1 MSTLDRHYHH
11 NPPLLGLLLGFTIA
25 ILAHSFIPP
34 ASSSILP
41 TTSPHGTLSMSTSG
55 NITTV
60 TISNP
65 PINLYDTF
73 LSADMFSFLSSLNP
87 SNRSTPPP
95 KVVIFRSADPNF
107 FIAHLD
113 VSSLL
118 LPSTPEKTAFVGQY
132 VAVTRLL
139 QSLTTTVFIAEID
152 GEAFG
157 AGNELLVQMDMRFA
171 GPKARVGSLETSI
184 GVTHGAGGMQFLGR
198 LINKGRAMQYLLSGD
213 GADCKTGKELG
224 WFNDCFGSK
233 KEMEDFVEALAERI
247 ALRPAG
253 ALNATKAGLQSMN
266 PPLSVLQA
274 DLAAF
279 APLSVSPEAQL
290 LTKKFLRLGK
300 NETRTPFELGLDATL
315 AELFQ

>member
-1 MSTLDRHYHH
+1 MHHHH
-11 NPPLLGLLLGFTIA
+11 NPPSLDLLLRFTIA

-87 SNRSTPPP
+87 SNRTTPPP

-113 VSSLL
+113 
-118 LPSTPEKTAFVGQY
+118 
-132 VAVTRLL
+132 
-139 QSLTTTVFIAEID
+139 SLTTTVFIAEID

-233 KEMEDFVEALAERI
+233 KEMEEVVEALAERI

-266 PPLSVLQA
+266 PPLSVLEA

-290 LTKKFLRLGK
+290 LIEKFLRLGK